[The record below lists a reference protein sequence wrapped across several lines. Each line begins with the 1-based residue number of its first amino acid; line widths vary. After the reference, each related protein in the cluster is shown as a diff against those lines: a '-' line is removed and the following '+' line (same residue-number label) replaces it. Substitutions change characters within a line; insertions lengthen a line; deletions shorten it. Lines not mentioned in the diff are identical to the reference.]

1 VVEEPALLSVG
12 LSVSAPAQKA
22 QLPGFSWSIRGATPL
37 GASLVTSRTSSSVP
51 SLRTQAM
58 EGVRAGFLAAGFDG
72 YVSKPV
78 DIVEPSR
85 S

>member
-1 VVEEPALLSVG
+1 
-12 LSVSAPAQKA
+12 
-22 QLPGFSWSIRGATPL
+22 
-37 GASLVTSRTSSSVP
+37 
-51 SLRTQAM
+51 M